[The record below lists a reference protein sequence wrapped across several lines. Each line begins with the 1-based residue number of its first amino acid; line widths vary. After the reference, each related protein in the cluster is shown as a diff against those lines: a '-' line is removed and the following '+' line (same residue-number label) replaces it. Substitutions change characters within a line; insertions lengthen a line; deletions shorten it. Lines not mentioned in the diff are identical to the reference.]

1 MIKHSMVI
9 ISVIKLMELIS
20 LRMFSTYTCEIM
32 MMMMMIIIII
42 IIIIITTTNLFHW
55 RNNITCGSNCKY
67 RTAAKLYTPDTWFV
81 FILLALQPIVVVF
94 YSPLAGFSLL
104 AYEVS

>member
-1 MIKHSMVI
+1 MVI
-9 ISVIKLMELIS
+9 TSVIKLMELIS

-32 MMMMMIIIII
+32 MMIMKILIIIII
-42 IIIIITTTNLFHW
+42 ITNLFHW

-81 FILLALQPIVVVF
+81 FFFLALQPPSGVVF

-104 AYEVS
+104 ACEVS